1 MKLKTSKRYSESA
14 KLVDTEKI
22 YSPHEAFE
30 IIKQMPK
37 AKFDESV
44 EAHLRLG
51 VDPRHADQQ
60 VRGTVVLPHGTGK
73 TMRVAVFAQGDK
85 AREAEQAGADIV
97 GGQDLA
103 DKIQKGWFDFDVAI
117 ATPDVMSIVGKIGKV
132 LGPRGLM
139 PNPKAG
145 TVTFDVGKTVADVK
159 AGKVE
164 YRVDKF
170 GIVHQVIGRISFS
183 KNQLIENYAALLEE
197 LVRAKPPAAKG
208 KYIKSISLSTT
219 MGPGIKVDTTKTKDL
234 TAEEVAAG

>member
-1 MKLKTSKRYSESA
+1 MSKRYAEAA
-14 KLVDTEKI
+14 KMIDTEKI
-22 YSPHEAFE
+22 YSPVEALD
-30 IIKQMPK
+30 IITKLPK

-44 EAHLRLG
+44 EAHIRLG

-60 VRGTVVLPHGTGK
+60 VRGTVVLPHGTGRK
-73 TMRVAVFAQGDK
+73 IRVAVFAQGDK
-85 AREAEQAGADIV
+85 AREAEQAGADVV

-103 DKIQKGWFDFDVAI
+103 DKIEKGWFDFDVAI

-170 GIVHQVIGRISFS
+170 GIVHQVVGRASFS
-183 KNQLIENYAALLEE
+183 LTQLIDNYSALLEE
-197 LVRAKPPAAKG
+197 LVRAKPAAAKG
-208 KYIKSISLSTT
+208 KYIKSITVTTT
-219 MGPGIKVDTTKTKDL
+219 MGPGVKVDTTKTKDL
-234 TAEEVAAG
+234 TAEEEAAAS

>member
-1 MKLKTSKRYSESA
+1 MSKRYAEAA
-14 KLVDTEKI
+14 KMIDTDKI
-22 YSPHEAFE
+22 YSPVEALE
-30 IIKQMPK
+30 ILTKLPK

-44 EAHLRLG
+44 EAHIRLG

-60 VRGTVVLPHGTGK
+60 VRGTVVLPHGTGRK
-73 TMRVAVFAQGDK
+73 IRVAVFAQGDK
-85 AREAEQAGADIV
+85 AREAEQAGADVV

-103 DKIQKGWFDFDVAI
+103 DKIEKGWFDFDVAI

-170 GIVHQVIGRISFS
+170 GIVHQVVGRASFGLT
-183 KNQLIENYAALLEE
+183 QLIDNYSALLEE
-197 LVRAKPPAAKG
+197 LVRAKPAAAKG
-208 KYIKSISLSTT
+208 KYIKSITVTTT
-219 MGPGIKVDTTKTKDL
+219 MGPGVKVDTTKTKDL
-234 TAEEVAAG
+234 TADESAASQ